1 MVFSFLTS
9 FTFAFRIALVPLL
22 YLSYFG
28 VSYNVLLRTIDP
40 FELMA
45 AGVYVAI
52 QIYWFVDAN
61 YIILKYEDMVDEIK
75 LDVKQVQD
83 EDEEDEDDKED

>member
-75 LDVKQVQD
+75 QDIKQDQLQD
-83 EDEEDEDDKED
+83 EDEDDKED